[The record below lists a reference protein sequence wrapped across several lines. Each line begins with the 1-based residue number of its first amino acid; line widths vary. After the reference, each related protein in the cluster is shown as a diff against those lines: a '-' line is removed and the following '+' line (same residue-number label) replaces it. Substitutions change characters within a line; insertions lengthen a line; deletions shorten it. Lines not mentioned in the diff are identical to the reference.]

1 MIIIHITFSVFFDKH
16 YSSISFFMSNFASS
30 MRDKYCA
37 LTSEKNFPSAR
48 GSLEARR
55 HSRAP
60 KLTKVKRLNIN
71 NSWQAPPPD
80 TGKRAEI
87 VGKTDSLVNLCEYIE
102 IFRIL
107 SLVFAFLSINLQNN
121 NIISQRDKMNN

>member
-1 MIIIHITFSVFFDKH
+1 MIIIHMIFSGFLTKD
-16 YSSISFFMSNFASS
+16 YSSISFFMSTFASS

-71 NSWQAPPPD
+71 NSWQAPP
-80 TGKRAEI
+80 
-87 VGKTDSLVNLCEYIE
+87 
-102 IFRIL
+102 
-107 SLVFAFLSINLQNN
+107 
-121 NIISQRDKMNN
+121 

>member
-1 MIIIHITFSVFFDKH
+1 
-16 YSSISFFMSNFASS
+16 

-37 LTSEKNFPSAR
+37 LTREKNFPSAR

-71 NSWQAPPPD
+71 NSWQAPPD

-87 VGKTDSLVNLCEYIE
+87 VGKTDYLVNLCEYIE
-102 IFRIL
+102 VFRIL
-107 SLVFAFLSINLQNN
+107 SLVFTFLSINLQNN
-121 NIISQRDKMNN
+121 NIISQRDKMNNLTKD

>member
-1 MIIIHITFSVFFDKH
+1 
-16 YSSISFFMSNFASS
+16 

-37 LTSEKNFPSAR
+37 LTSEKNFPRAR

-71 NSWQAPPPD
+71 TSWQATPL
-80 TGKRAEI
+80 TRENELRL
-87 VGKTDSLVNLCEYIE
+87 LVRQNLWLIYVNTWK
-102 IFRIL
+102 F
-107 SLVFAFLSINLQNN
+107 FAFHLWFLLFYP
-121 NIISQRDKMNN
+121 

>member
-1 MIIIHITFSVFFDKH
+1 
-16 YSSISFFMSNFASS
+16 

-55 HSRAP
+55 HSRVP

-87 VGKTDSLVNLCEYIE
+87 VGKTDYLVNLCECID

-107 SLVFAFLSINLQNN
+107 SLVLPFYP
-121 NIISQRDKMNN
+121 

>member
-1 MIIIHITFSVFFDKH
+1 
-16 YSSISFFMSNFASS
+16 

-37 LTSEKNFPSAR
+37 LTREKNFPSAR

-71 NSWQAPPPD
+71 NSWQAPL
-80 TGKRAEI
+80 TQENELRL
-87 VGKTDSLVNLCEYIE
+87 LVRQNL
-102 IFRIL
+102 
-107 SLVFAFLSINLQNN
+107 
-121 NIISQRDKMNN
+121 

>member
-1 MIIIHITFSVFFDKH
+1 
-16 YSSISFFMSNFASS
+16 

-55 HSRAP
+55 LSRAP

-71 NSWQAPPPD
+71 NSWQAL
-80 TGKRAEI
+80 TQENELRL
-87 VGKTDSLVNLCEYIE
+87 LVRQTL
-102 IFRIL
+102 
-107 SLVFAFLSINLQNN
+107 
-121 NIISQRDKMNN
+121 